1 MRPVV
6 FTENDLNYVNR
17 YDGVSHAEW
26 NHTDG
31 PVVALRRT
39 IRAHYLAEQRY
50 RCAYCR
56 MEKKENHGLTW
67 DVEHIIPKAVYP
79 RFLYEPMNLAMVCKE
94 CNIAKSDKNVL
105 CRTLSR
111 HAPLPV
117 TPDAYTIVHPHY
129 DQYSEH
135 FEIIVVGG
143 KITHRPKN
151 NHKARETFIV
161 CDLVRFSYAF
171 GEWEDFDYA
180 IVKTFSEFVEACPPS
195 ATPEQIA
202 AFMGTLRFTINA
214 DF

>member
-6 FTENDLNYVNR
+6 FSGNNLNYVNR

-26 NHTDG
+26 NQTEG
-31 PVVALRRT
+31 PIVELRKI
-39 IRAHYLAEQRY
+39 IRGHYLVEQRY

-79 RFLYEPMNLAMVCKE
+79 RFLYEPLNLAMVCKE
-94 CNIAKSDKNVL
+94 CNIAKLDKNVL
-105 CRTLSR
+105 CRGLSR
-111 HAPLPV
+111 NAPLPV
-117 TPDAYTIVHPHY
+117 NPEAYTIVHPHH

-135 FEIIVVGG
+135 FEIIVVSGR
-143 KITHRPKN
+143 ITHRPKN
-151 NHKARETFIV
+151 NHKAKETFIM

-171 GEWEDFDYA
+171 GEWDDFNYA
-180 IVKTFSEFVEACPPS
+180 IVRTFSEFVEACPPS

-202 AFMGTLRFTINA
+202 AFMGTLRFTVNA